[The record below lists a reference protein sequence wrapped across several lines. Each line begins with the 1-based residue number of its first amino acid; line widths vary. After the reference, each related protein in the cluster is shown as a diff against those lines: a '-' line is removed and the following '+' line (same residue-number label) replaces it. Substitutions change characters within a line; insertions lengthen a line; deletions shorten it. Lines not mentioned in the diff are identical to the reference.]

1 MGTSLGLFYLNTD
14 GAVTLLARDADG
26 NWSAEQSLG
35 GRSVTD
41 ITAVYVPETQT
52 VQLFYQ
58 GVSDGVYSRWRTP
71 DGTWSDEQHIGGN
84 PYYPGGTPGQ
94 YLCAPIAAAGVP
106 GTEVLQ
112 LFYCGDDGS
121 IRSMW
126 RNPDGSWAAETNL
139 GGSLQQGLTYI
150 TAAQVPGTYTLQ
162 LFYPSAESVLS
173 SIWRNADGSWSAE
186 QDLGSS
192 NIGAVTAV
200 PIQGNGTLQ
209 LFYPPAINNGA
220 PLPLR
225 SRVRNPDGSWSA
237 ELDLG
242 GTPSFSWPNVVAAV
256 WLPGLETLQLFY
268 TTVENWSL
276 ETVWQET
283 DGTWSGPQSLGVEG
297 ILGPVAAAVVPYTDT
312 VQLFMGDWNGN
323 ITSMWRNPDGSW
335 SDLSQLPGTKAASSR
350 IAVTYLP

>member
-237 ELDLG
+237 ELDLAAPRASAG
-242 GTPSFSWPNVVAAV
+242 RTLWPLSGFRVSKRSSCSTRPSRTGHSRPFGRKQTV
-256 WLPGLETLQLFY
+256 PGLDPSPSGWR
-268 TTVENWSL
+268 VSSGRWRRRWSL
-276 ETVWQET
+276 TPTPFSCSWAT
-283 DGTWSGPQSLGVEG
+283 GTA
-297 ILGPVAAAVVPYTDT
+297 I
-312 VQLFMGDWNGN
+312 
-323 ITSMWRNPDGSW
+323 
-335 SDLSQLPGTKAASSR
+335 
-350 IAVTYLP
+350 